1 MRKKNLFLKNWLK
14 VLLLKDQ
21 AKKDSLTIVENVYYN
36 YGESKILPEAAKT
49 LDKVINIMK
58 NNPMLVIDMA
68 AHTDSRSTV
77 EFNLKLSEQRA
88 KAAVDYIL
96 KGGISK
102 DRISGKGYGESRLIN
117 KCADGVEC
125 TEEEHAKNRR
135 TEFKIL
141 SKKK

>member
-1 MRKKNLFLKNWLK
+1 LQ
-14 VLLLKDQ
+14 LKDQ

-36 YGESKILPEAAKT
+36 YGEAKILPEAAKT

-58 NNPMLVIDMA
+58 NDPLLIIDLSS
-68 AHTDSRSTV
+68 HTDSRSNQ

-102 DRISGKGYGESRLIN
+102 DRISGKGYGENKILN
-117 KCADGVEC
+117 KCLDGVEC
-125 TEEEHAKNRR
+125 SEEEHAINRR